1 MKLLKSQHDSEVEKM
16 AAEMESLRR
25 ELSGLKIELDGS
37 RAECAQFKVTI
48 STQSANQYVLESEIT
63 LLKSKL
69 NASSGNQFLLLYF
82 ADSLFLL
89 K

>member
-1 MKLLKSQHDSEVEKM
+1 M

-37 RAECAQFKVTI
+37 RAECVQFKITI
-48 STQSANQYVLESEIT
+48 STQSANQYVLESEIA

-69 NASSGNQFLLLYF
+69 NGSTGIYFMVLYS
-82 ADSLFLL
+82 ADYLFLL